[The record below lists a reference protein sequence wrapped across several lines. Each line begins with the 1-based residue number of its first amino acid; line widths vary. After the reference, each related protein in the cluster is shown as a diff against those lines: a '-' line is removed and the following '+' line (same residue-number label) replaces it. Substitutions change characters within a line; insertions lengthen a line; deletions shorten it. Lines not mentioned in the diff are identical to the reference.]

1 MMIFK
6 KAIPRRTF
14 LRGLGASVAL
24 PLLDGM
30 VPAFAAPADTKPAV
44 RLGFVYV
51 PNGVIMNKFTPASE
65 GASFDLPPILEPL
78 APLRDHFLVMSE
90 LAQKTGFALPGEP
103 AGDHPR
109 AGATFLTGVHPKRT
123 EGGDLRAGISVDQIA
138 AKELGQHT
146 QLASLELA
154 IETSALVGQASDG
167 YSAAYVNT
175 ISWRTP
181 TTPMPME
188 NQPRAVFERL
198 FGDNDSTGAAE
209 RLARL
214 RTEGTEDRSILD
226 FVTQDATRF
235 MTKLGPGD
243 KAKVTEYL
251 DAIRDVER
259 RIQRAEEQASR
270 EIPVFA
276 RPAGIPA
283 TFDEHAK
290 LMFDMQVLA
299 YQCDL
304 TRVTSFMMGHEQS
317 NRAYPEIGIPDAH
330 HALTHH
336 QGDAAK
342 IAKVARINTYHTR
355 SFAYFL
361 EKLRSTRDG
370 DASLLDHS
378 LIVYGSGL
386 SDGNQHLHD
395 RLPILLAGG
404 GGGRIKGGRHLRHPQ
419 GTPLTNLYL
428 TMLEISGIHMESLG
442 DSNGRLELL
451 PVA

>member
-1 MMIFK
+1 
-6 KAIPRRTF
+6 
-14 LRGLGASVAL
+14 
-24 PLLDGM
+24 
-30 VPAFAAPADTKPAV
+30 
-44 RLGFVYV
+44 
-51 PNGVIMNKFTPASE
+51 
-65 GASFDLPPILEPL
+65 
-78 APLRDHFLVMSE
+78 
-90 LAQKTGFALPGEP
+90 
-103 AGDHPR
+103 
-109 AGATFLTGVHPKRT
+109 
-123 EGGDLRAGISVDQIA
+123 
-138 AKELGQHT
+138 
-146 QLASLELA
+146 
-154 IETSALVGQASDG
+154 
-167 YSAAYVNT
+167 
-175 ISWRTP
+175 
-181 TTPMPME
+181 MPME
-188 NQPRAVFERL
+188 NPPRAVFERL
-198 FGDNDSTGAAE
+198 FGDNDSTDPAE

-235 MTKLGPGD
+235 MTKLGPSD

-283 TFDEHAK
+283 TFYEHAK

-317 NRAYPEIGIPDAH
+317 DRAYPEIGIPDAH

-342 IAKVARINTYHTR
+342 IAKVARINTYHTK

-361 EKLRSTRDG
+361 EKLRSTPDG
-370 DASLLDHS
+370 DGSLLDHS

-404 GGGRIKGGRHLRHPQ
+404 GAGRIKGGRNLRHPQ

-442 DSNGRLELL
+442 DSNGKLELL